1 MWYIVIAVLIVFLN
15 SRASTRICFHA
26 NLTEAYCRQLSNTST
41 SQVWKRNIKTCESYS
56 SFNQISEFT
65 CITLTH
71 MYACSRKMTS
81 VLHLNTTCLFIL
93 KRFQHHIL
101 SFFLRTLAENW
112 LNWFWSCFSGSG
124 WLMCL
129 FLGHLSHSLILMWP
143 YRPSGL
149 WCNCCSLQNSS
160 FHKIKYIWFLL
171 QT

>member
-1 MWYIVIAVLIVFLN
+1 MLIWQYNIVGNIKIHQYLKFEIEILKIVIVIAVLIVFLN

-41 SQVWKRNIKTCESYS
+41 SQVWKRNIKPCESYS

-112 LNWFWSCFSGSG
+112 LNWFWSCFSGER
-124 WLMCL
+124 LAHVPL
-129 FLGHLSHSLILMWP
+129 FRSPEPLSDTHV
-143 YRPSGL
+143 
-149 WCNCCSLQNSS
+149 
-160 FHKIKYIWFLL
+160 
-171 QT
+171 TV